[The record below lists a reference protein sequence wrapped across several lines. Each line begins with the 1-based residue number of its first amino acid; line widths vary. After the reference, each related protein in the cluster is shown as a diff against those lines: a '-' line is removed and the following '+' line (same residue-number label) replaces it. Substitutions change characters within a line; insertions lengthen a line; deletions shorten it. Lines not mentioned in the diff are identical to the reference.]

1 MCLSHYP
8 RPSFPPSLMQ
18 TLCLVIHWHLIH
30 PAIVL
35 SIKFVS
41 ESADLENSDVST
53 VSLDGSINQY
63 YSINVVLITV
73 LSEGERCDS
82 GRYNRDDDDKDD
94 EGMHAQCTNNN
105 IIVAIYSTEYFSR
118 R

>member
-1 MCLSHYP
+1 
-8 RPSFPPSLMQ
+8 
-18 TLCLVIHWHLIH
+18 
-30 PAIVL
+30 VL

-53 VSLDGSINQY
+53 VSLDGSVNQY
-63 YSINVVLITV
+63 FSNVVLITV

-94 EGMHAQCTNNN
+94 EGMHAQCTNNRYD
-105 IIVAIYSTEYFSR
+105 IIVAIYLLN
-118 R
+118 